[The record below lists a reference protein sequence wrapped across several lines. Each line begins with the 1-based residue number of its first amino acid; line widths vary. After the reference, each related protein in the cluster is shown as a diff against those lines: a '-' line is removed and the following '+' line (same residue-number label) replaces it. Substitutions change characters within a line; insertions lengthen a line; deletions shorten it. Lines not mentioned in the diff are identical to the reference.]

1 MKIINVCLFF
11 LELKLSTK
19 QGTAKDRT
27 RLFMF
32 IKCIRKIKE
41 KNSELA
47 EDKKWNKLIIMIKRI
62 LWEFN
67 LYRKFM
73 CTEENNDKNK

>member
-27 RLFMF
+27 CLFMF

-62 LWEFN
+62 FWEFN